1 MLGSALTLRCLA
13 KGSTKEVRSLRYS
26 WIFVSKDSG
35 ERVTAGS
42 ASTLPIPAVGWQSAG
57 EYTCIV
63 TSENVP
69 GQLLTGKAVL
79 TVVTTQAEADALN
92 REEKEREKGLEA
104 ARKQLREAERPAAVP
119 EQASGKARKKKRRK
133 RRRKKEPTATAGTA
147 NAAVGE
153 WDGEEASLRIVSHP
167 GALTVE
173 RLEPAQLHVVA
184 LGDPT
189 GGGLLYTWLRG
200 DGGEVVRGPA
210 SAEEGG
216 ATLEIR
222 HAGLADSGW

>member
-1 MLGSALTLRCLA
+1 M
-13 KGSTKEVRSLRYS
+13 
-26 WIFVSKDSG
+26 
-35 ERVTAGS
+35 
-42 ASTLPIPAVGWQSAG
+42 
-57 EYTCIV
+57 
-63 TSENVP
+63 
-69 GQLLTGKAVL
+69 
-79 TVVTTQAEADALN
+79 
-92 REEKEREKGLEA
+92 
-104 ARKQLREAERPAAVP
+104 AERPAEVP

-133 RRRKKEPTATAGTA
+133 RRRKKKSTAAAGTA
-147 NAAVGE
+147 NAAVGAE
-153 WDGEEASLRIVSHP
+153 WDEEEAALRIVSHP

-189 GGGLLYTWLRG
+189 GGGLLYTWLRV
-200 DGGEVVRGPA
+200 DGEVVRGPA

>member
-1 MLGSALTLRCLA
+1 MGSPAPHAFADRT
-13 KGSTKEVRSLRYS
+13 SL
-26 WIFVSKDSG
+26 V
-35 ERVTAGS
+35 
-42 ASTLPIPAVGWQSAG
+42 
-57 EYTCIV
+57 
-63 TSENVP
+63 
-69 GQLLTGKAVL
+69 
-79 TVVTTQAEADALN
+79 
-92 REEKEREKGLEA
+92 
-104 ARKQLREAERPAAVP
+104 
-119 EQASGKARKKKRRK
+119 
-133 RRRKKEPTATAGTA
+133 
-147 NAAVGE
+147 AAVGE

-167 GALTVE
+167 GALTVQ

-216 ATLEIR
+216 ASLEIR